1 MVVLLITI
9 PNLKSKNKQII
20 GYHNAEELASH
31 GYHQPGVEFNGI
43 NQGNTLFGN
52 YGEMPWERQ
61 WVEFNADANGY
72 AAAHGYPSW
81 NLMNS
86 S

>member
-1 MVVLLITI
+1 M
-9 PNLKSKNKQII
+9 
-20 GYHNAEELASH
+20 
-31 GYHQPGVEFNGI
+31 
-43 NQGNTLFGN
+43 FGN

-86 S
+86 SQKMDLVDYLYGRFGSLNGHINPEITRL